1 MQMQNDMNN
10 NLSKVPREECSQV
23 AREQC
28 RDVPRQVEK
37 QECFKVTFELQSL
50 ILFLCLHLYFFWS

>member
-1 MQMQNDMNN
+1 MSIF
-10 NLSKVPREECSQV
+10 LSIIIGLKNINPLSQV

-37 QECFKVTFELQSL
+37 QECFKVTAETAEWKSL
-50 ILFLCLHLYFFWS
+50 ISFLSLH